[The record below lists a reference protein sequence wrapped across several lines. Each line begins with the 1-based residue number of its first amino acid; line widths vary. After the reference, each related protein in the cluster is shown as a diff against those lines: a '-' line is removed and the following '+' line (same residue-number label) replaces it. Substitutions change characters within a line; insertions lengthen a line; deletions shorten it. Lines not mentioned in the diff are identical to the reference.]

1 MINEA
6 LKVTAFS
13 GSVSGPGRLF
23 GENVGPYPKH
33 HFTWLYPDIQAN
45 DWALQISF
53 AGPDENVAGVWR
65 TRENS
70 DTFSLEYVQEGVFS
84 FTQNGQHYICRA
96 GDLFVVQLGA
106 AMNMR
111 CDSDYAVK
119 KTIALVGSALPHLLT
134 TMGMATVDVIPQI
147 ASPHIDDLF
156 AKAFELVQNRP
167 ENHLQEASVLAYRLL
182 LELSQHGQQRRLPEQ
197 LKNITHYL
205 ETNYAE
211 NITVEQLSSLF
222 NIGSA
227 TLFRLFRKYMQSSP
241 IELLIHFRMQRAKSL
256 LLEQRYSVKDIAH
269 QVGYRNP
276 SFFTAEFRRLF
287 DQTPS
292 AFRKQNTPY

>member
-1 MINEA
+1 MNNEA
-6 LKVTAFS
+6 LKVTPFS
-13 GSVSGPGRLF
+13 GAAKSPCRLF

-33 HFTWLYPDIQAN
+33 YFTWLYPDIQTN

-84 FTQNGQHYICRA
+84 FTQNGQHYTCRA

-106 AMNMR
+106 TMNMR

-147 ASPHIDDLF
+147 ASSHIDDLF

-211 NITVEQLSSLF
+211 NITVEQLSSQF

-227 TLFRLFRKYMQSSP
+227 TLFRLFRKYMQTSP

-276 SFFTAEFRRLF
+276 SFFTAEFKRLF
-287 DQTPS
+287 GQTPS
-292 AFRKQNTPY
+292 AFKKQNTPY